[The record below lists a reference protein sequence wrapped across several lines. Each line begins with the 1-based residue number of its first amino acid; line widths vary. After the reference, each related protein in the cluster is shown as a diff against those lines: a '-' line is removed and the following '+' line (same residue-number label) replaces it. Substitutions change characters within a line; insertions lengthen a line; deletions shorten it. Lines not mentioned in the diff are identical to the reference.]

1 LQKRSTVVSVSY
13 TPAAMAFTC
22 MFSGPS
28 WRARYCQ
35 TWRKGF
41 QQKTSTTSRIS

>member
-13 TPAAMAFTC
+13 TPAAMAFTW

-35 TWRKGF
+35 T
-41 QQKTSTTSRIS
+41 